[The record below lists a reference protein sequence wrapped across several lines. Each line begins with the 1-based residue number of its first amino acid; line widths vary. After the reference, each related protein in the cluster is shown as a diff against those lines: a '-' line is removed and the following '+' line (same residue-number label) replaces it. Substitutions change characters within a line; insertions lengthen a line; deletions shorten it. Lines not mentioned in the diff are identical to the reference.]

1 MQRLPT
7 VYFNSYFPY
16 GNQNYIYRSISMPIL
31 STLRCYNTVR
41 SLPNIDIHAIRNLI
55 GLFRERESSSTD
67 IFSLIYHIYLNS
79 TSKTNVTNP
88 SYRKIDNY
96 RLRLKE
102 CIILYWTIRLILISH
117 LNHPQADI
125 AMIMFLISAT
135 ANT

>member
-1 MQRLPT
+1 MQGLLT
-7 VYFNSYFPY
+7 LYFNLYFPY

-31 STLRCYNTVR
+31 STLRCYSIVR
-41 SLPNIDIHAIRNLI
+41 SLPNIDIHAIRNLV
-55 GLFRERESSSTD
+55 GLFRERESSSSA

-88 SYRKIDNY
+88 SYRKIGNY
-96 RLRLKE
+96 RLRLKD
-102 CIILYWTIRLILISH
+102 CFILYWTIRLILLSH
-117 LNHPQADI
+117 LNPQQADI

>member
-1 MQRLPT
+1 MQGLLT
-7 VYFNSYFPY
+7 LYFNLYFPY

-41 SLPNIDIHAIRNLI
+41 SLPNIDIHAIRNLV
-55 GLFRERESSSTD
+55 GLFRERESSSAA

-88 SYRKIDNY
+88 SYRKIGNY
-96 RLRLKE
+96 RPRLKD
-102 CIILYWTIRLILISH
+102 CIILYWTIRLILLSH
-117 LNHPQADI
+117 LNPQQAEI

-135 ANT
+135 SNT